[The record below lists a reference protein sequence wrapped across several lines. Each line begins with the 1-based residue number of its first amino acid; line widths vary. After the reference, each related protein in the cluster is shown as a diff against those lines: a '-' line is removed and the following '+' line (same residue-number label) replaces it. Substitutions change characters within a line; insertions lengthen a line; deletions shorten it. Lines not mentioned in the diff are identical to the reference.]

1 VLAIVGELAR
11 RLFGSLGFYAVSLV
25 GGLVSSAS
33 SVGSAASL
41 GAHGQVSPLVVGHAA
56 ALASLAS
63 VAVNAVMVWRG
74 AGSRALSLA
83 VLRVVVVLL
92 ACGALGL
99 VVSARF
105 GSLPGLAE

>member
-1 VLAIVGELAR
+1 M
-11 RLFGSLGFYAVSLV
+11 
-25 GGLVSSAS
+25 
-33 SVGSAASL
+33 
-41 GAHGQVSPLVVGHAA
+41 VGHAA

-63 VAVNAVMVWRG
+63 VAVNAVLIWRG

-105 GSLPGLAE
+105 GNLLGLGD